1 MRLFTAVLPP
11 AEAAQELARALGRV
25 RGMAGGD
32 ALRWAGRDG
41 WHFTLAF
48 MGEVEDRV
56 LPELTVRLERAAR
69 RTEPFPLRLHG
80 GGQFGGQVLWAGA
93 AGGIDAL
100 HLLAERAEAAAH
112 RAGVPMDRHRR
123 YRPHLTV
130 ARSRTPMDLGPYVE
144 ALSGTEG
151 TGGFEGTPW
160 DVTELALVQSSLPV
174 SGVPG
179 EQPRYE
185 TVARYALGRA
195 AAAGA
200 ARTGNRDP
208 GEERA
213 APGR

>member
-1 MRLFTAVLPP
+1 MD
-11 AEAAQELARALGRV
+11 RAGP
-25 RGMAGGD
+25 
-32 ALRWAGRDG
+32 LRWTGRDG

-130 ARSRTPMDLGPYVE
+130 ARSRTPMDLGPYAE
-144 ALSGTEG
+144 ALSGPD
-151 TGGFEGTPW
+151 GFEGTSW

-185 TVARYALGRA
+185 TVARYPLGRA
-195 AAAGA
+195 AAGAAPAADA

-208 GEERA
+208 GEEHA